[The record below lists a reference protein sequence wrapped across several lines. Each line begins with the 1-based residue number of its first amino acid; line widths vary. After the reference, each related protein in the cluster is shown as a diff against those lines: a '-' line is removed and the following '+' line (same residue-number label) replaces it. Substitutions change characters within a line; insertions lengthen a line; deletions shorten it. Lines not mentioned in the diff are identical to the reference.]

1 MGPAAIPLAK
11 TMLGVGPVTSL
22 PVPIPIPKPG
32 PPVVAHAIP
41 ATSQPDPVLELQR
54 DPVLPASVGD
64 PMTGEAISPDEK
76 RSLTPVDLPKV
87 GTQKPLPLPA
97 AKEEVEHLDSFLER
111 LLTSARSV
119 LELVNWSMGIYYRFP
134 LKLFFLAAMVVLPVS
149 FTNSCVRVGVSAL
162 VAPTIDPGV
171 ALVDFSAR
179 RAELAQRIARS
190 QAAGQVDQQAI
201 AELTALASVMT
212 QFDASARIPDSGTG
226 WFVQIVLAII
236 AGLLLSGFA
245 YPIALG
251 VLALAAADRQ
261 SGYSIPKP
269 TDVLG
274 ILARRGG
281 LLMSALLP
289 AAILTA
295 FGYVLFVIPGLV
307 LSIVFVFVPM
317 VVLFERQARFAAL
330 KRSVQLIKMDLP
342 RIAILLLAFALS
354 VFVFSL
360 FIALFSGPTDSRALA
375 FSRSILGDALV
386 TAVLPIPSMALAR
399 IYLDLRKREGD
410 SVGEVAQG
418 ARE

>member
-1 MGPAAIPLAK
+1 
-11 TMLGVGPVTSL
+11 MLGVGPVNSL
-22 PVPIPIPKPG
+22 PVPIPIPKPT
-32 PPVVAHAIP
+32 PPVVAHALP
-41 ATSQPDPVLELQR
+41 ASSQPDPVLELQR
-54 DPVLPASVGD
+54 DSVLPASVGD
-64 PMTGEAISPDEK
+64 PMTGEAISSDEK

-87 GTQKPLPLPA
+87 GTQKPLPLPT

-149 FTNSCVRVGVSAL
+149 FTHSCVRVGVSAL
-162 VAPTIDPGV
+162 VAPTIDPRV

-179 RAELAQRIARS
+179 RAELAQRIAKS

-212 QFDASARIPDSGTG
+212 QFDASAGIPVSGTG

-281 LLMSALLP
+281 ILMSALLP

-317 VVLFERQARFAAL
+317 VVLFERQGRFAAL
-330 KRSVQLIKMDLP
+330 KRSAQLIKMDLP

-375 FSRSILGDALV
+375 FTRSILGDALV